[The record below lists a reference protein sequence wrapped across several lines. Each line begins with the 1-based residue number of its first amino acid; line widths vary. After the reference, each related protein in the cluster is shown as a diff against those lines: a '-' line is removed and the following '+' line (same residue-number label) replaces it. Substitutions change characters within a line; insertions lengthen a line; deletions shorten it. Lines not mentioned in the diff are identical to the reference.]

1 MLLPNNSLS
10 YRKSVSAVK
19 LDLNDMER
27 VPTLNE
33 REMLRILDAKSEDL
47 GLGRIIKDDCTPE
60 RYAALLN

>member
-1 MLLPNNSLS
+1 MLLPSNSLS

-19 LDLNDMER
+19 LDLNDMQR

-47 GLGRIIKDDCTPE
+47 GLGRIIKNDCTPE

>member
-47 GLGRIIKDDCTPE
+47 GLGNQTLP
-60 RYAALLN
+60 